1 VPPVIAGG
9 NPQEDPSLKRLLL
22 PTAPFLRSAKRLTKR
37 NSTLAKELQLTLELL
52 EADANHPRLKTHKL
66 KGQLAGSWAC
76 SVGYDLRIVF
86 QFVDHQGA
94 EAILL
99 EAVGTHDEVY

>member
-1 VPPVIAGG
+1 MPLGIACG
-9 NPQEDPSLKRLLL
+9 NPQEDPPLKRLLL
-22 PTAPFLRSAKRLTKR
+22 PTSPFLRSAKRLTKR
-37 NSTLAKELQLTLELL
+37 NPTLAEELQLALELL
-52 EADANHPRLKTHKL
+52 AADANHPRLKTHKL

-86 QFVDHQGA
+86 QFVSHEGT